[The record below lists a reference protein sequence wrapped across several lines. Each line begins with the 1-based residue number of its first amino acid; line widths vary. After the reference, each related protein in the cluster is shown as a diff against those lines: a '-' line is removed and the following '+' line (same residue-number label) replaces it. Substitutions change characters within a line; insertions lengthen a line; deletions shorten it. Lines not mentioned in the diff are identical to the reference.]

1 MRELIKDNTRRK
13 KALNETIFSDLATI
27 LLHIVTK
34 NSNNKNNNDSIS
46 YVLGIVI
53 SAFHVLTHLVLT
65 VT

>member
-34 NSNNKNNNDSIS
+34 NSNNKKILILLS
-46 YVLGIVI
+46 YLILFSVGDP
-53 SAFHVLTHLVLT
+53 STHLTKTTRIL
-65 VT
+65 